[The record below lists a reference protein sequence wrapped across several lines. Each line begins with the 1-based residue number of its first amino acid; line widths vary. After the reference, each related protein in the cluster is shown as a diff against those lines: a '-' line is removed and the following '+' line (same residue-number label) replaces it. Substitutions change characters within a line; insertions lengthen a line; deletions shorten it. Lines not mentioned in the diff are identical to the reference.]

1 MRPTSRRPPAISD
14 SSEQSSVLIVIR
26 VVPGPLLGIDV
37 LVIPRGSVVR
47 KATSLGERH
56 LPVSGAGRLEG
67 LIGLEGVPPSRGD
80 HGAVVVLLAHRMGA
94 EQIGFHWTAG
104 VGVDDRHVVINRRSV
119 VVATAGGQRSGSRPG
134 QRSRNGIERS
144 PRSMCQDTKAATSPD
159 PSRILGHVT
168 SRVAGQSP
176 TSSACR

>member
-67 LIGLEGVPPSRGD
+67 LIGLEGVPHPG
-80 HGAVVVLLAHRMGA
+80 
-94 EQIGFHWTAG
+94 EITA
-104 VGVDDRHVVINRRSV
+104 R
-119 VVATAGGQRSGSRPG
+119 
-134 QRSRNGIERS
+134 
-144 PRSMCQDTKAATSPD
+144 
-159 PSRILGHVT
+159 
-168 SRVAGQSP
+168 
-176 TSSACR
+176 